1 MSNIYTFVSNDKSI
15 IKEKILDKCNELKLD
30 NIVKYDEVLSDTDLN
45 KIIEDLRT
53 LSLFET
59 DKAVIVSNSA
69 FLNEKNNKSDKEQ
82 VNKEYID
89 KVFLPYLNDPNPNS
103 YLFLGVE
110 SFEKVYK
117 EYQNILKK
125 CSEVIEIKDI
135 DLDYLIAY
143 GKKELKENSLSAK
156 DNVLK
161 EIALRSNLDYTA
173 FKNNLNLLITYKFGS
188 DSINMEDVDKM
199 IFKEEDAKIYEL
211 ADSIIKKD
219 KRKIYDTYYSLKHQN
234 IENDKILN
242 SIISKFITLLNVKR
256 LSGTEADDKKIGEI
270 LNLKDKQVYA
280 VKRQAANFSLNELKE
295 KLNFFLEMDAK
306 VKTGYLNLEKDL
318 LTSLLK

>member
-1 MSNIYTFVSNDKSI
+1 MSNIYTFVSNDKTL
-15 IKEKILDKCNELKLD
+15 IKEKILDKCNELKLE

-45 KIIEDLRT
+45 KIIEDLST

-59 DKAVIVSNSA
+59 NKAVVVCNSL

-82 VNKEYID
+82 ANKEYID
-89 KVFLPYLNDPNPNS
+89 KVFLPYLNNPNPNA

-110 SFEKVYK
+110 SFDKIYK

-135 DLDYLIAY
+135 DIDYLIVY

-173 FKNNLNLLITYKFGS
+173 FKNNLNLLITYKYDS

-199 IFKEEDAKIYEL
+199 ILKEEDAKIYEL

-280 VKRQAANFSLNELKE
+280 VKKQAANFSLNELKD